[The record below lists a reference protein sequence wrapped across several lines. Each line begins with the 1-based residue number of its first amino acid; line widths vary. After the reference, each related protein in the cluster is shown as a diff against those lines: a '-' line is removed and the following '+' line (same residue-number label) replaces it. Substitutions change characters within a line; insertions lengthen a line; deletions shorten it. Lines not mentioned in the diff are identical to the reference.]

1 MGRLFLFLLIILLV
15 STSSCSDKY
24 LALRSRYTFKSSN
37 GKPDYT
43 NLDYWAAHPRKWDPS
58 DSIPAP
64 LKQEPKDSAADVF
77 FIHPTTYTRHISSS
91 NAAIDD
97 DYLAAKSDFSS
108 ILYQASVFNQR
119 ARIFAPRYR
128 QSSIKVF
135 FTTDTALQQAS
146 FDTAYSD
153 VAAAFQYYLLHW
165 NQGRP
170 FIIAGHSQGSLIAER
185 LLKEFV
191 EDKPLQRQLV
201 VAYVPGW
208 PVPKNYFRSLKMC
221 ADSTETGCICSW
233 RTLRRNYLPD
243 YLKNENGNSFA
254 TNPLTWTTDGRH
266 APRSKNLGSVLF
278 KFNRIFKSTTDA
290 RVENGLLFVHKPRFP
305 WSFLLWRR
313 NYHVGDINLYY
324 MNLRH
329 NAGQRIAAFLR

>member
-1 MGRLFLFLLIILLV
+1 M
-15 STSSCSDKY
+15 
-24 LALRSRYTFKSSN
+24 
-37 GKPDYT
+37 
-43 NLDYWAAHPRKWDPS
+43 
-58 DSIPAP
+58 
-64 LKQEPKDSAADVF
+64 F

-97 DYLAAKSDFSS
+97 DYLAAKSDFPAFSTRPACS
-108 ILYQASVFNQR
+108 TSGRGFSPPLPAVIHQGFLQR
-119 ARIFAPRYR
+119 TR
-128 QSSIKVF
+128 
-135 FTTDTALQQAS
+135 LWQAS

-191 EDKPLQRQLV
+191 EISPATATGGSLCS
-201 VAYVPGW
+201 GW

-243 YLKNENGNSFA
+243 YLKNETAILLPPIHSPGQPMAVTRPEAKTWAAYCLNSTVFS
-254 TNPLTWTTDGRH
+254 NQ
-266 APRSKNLGSVLF
+266 PRMPGSKMVCSLF
-278 KFNRIFKSTTDA
+278 TSP
-290 RVENGLLFVHKPRFP
+290 GFP
-305 WSFLLWRR
+305 GAFCSGAR